1 MNHALLKFI
10 SAILFTSLAFI
21 FVPHIAQEQ
30 DWIES
35 VPSFSVEIVSTLALL
50 TLALFYYLQKIQKSD
65 TQKFI
70 QSYMLSITV
79 KMLVGCALI
88 LVIIFMD
95 REGAIANALL
105 FILSYFS
112 LTGVEIIFLMRP
124 PNQIT

>member
-1 MNHALLKFI
+1 MKHALLKFVCTVF
-10 SAILFTSLAFI
+10 FTSLAFI
-21 FVPHIAQEQ
+21 FSPHLAQEQ
-30 DWIES
+30 GWIHS
-35 VPSFSVEIVSTLALL
+35 RPSFSVEIVSVLAFL
-50 TLALFYYLQKIQKSD
+50 TLALFYYLLNIQQSRPE
-65 TQKFI
+65 KFV

-112 LTGVEIIFLMRP
+112 MTGIEIFFLLRAKA
-124 PNQIT
+124 NA